1 MSLVK
6 FRNRPFGS
14 LLRSN
19 FFDLDDVFGD
29 RSWDSDLLNDGFW
42 NGKSMNPAMN
52 IKEIGN
58 EYEIEL
64 AAPGFDKKD
73 FKVTV
78 ENGCLNISAEKSD
91 SKEEKDANYTRR
103 EFSHNSFERSLQLPD
118 SIKDDTINAKY
129 NDGILRFKLAKKEEA
144 KKKKPKVIEVS

>member
-19 FFDLDDVFGD
+19 FFDLDDFFGD
-29 RSWDSDLLNDGFW
+29 RSWDSDFLNDGFW
-42 NGKSMNPAMN
+42 TGKSMNPAMN

-58 EYEIEL
+58 EYKIEL

>member
-1 MSLVK
+1 
-6 FRNRPFGS
+6 
-14 LLRSN
+14 
-19 FFDLDDVFGD
+19 
-29 RSWDSDLLNDGFW
+29 
-42 NGKSMNPAMN
+42 MN
-52 IKEIGN
+52 IKETGN
-58 EYEIEL
+58 DYEIEL

>member
-19 FFDLDDVFGD
+19 FFDLDDFFGD

-42 NGKSMNPAMN
+42 TGKSMNPAMN

-73 FKVTV
+73 FKVTI
-78 ENGCLNISAEKSD
+78 ENGCLNISAEKST
-91 SKEEKDANYTRR
+91 SEEEKDANYTRR
-103 EFSHNSFERSLQLPD
+103 EFSHNSFERSVQLPD
-118 SIKDDTINAKY
+118 TIKDDAVNAKY